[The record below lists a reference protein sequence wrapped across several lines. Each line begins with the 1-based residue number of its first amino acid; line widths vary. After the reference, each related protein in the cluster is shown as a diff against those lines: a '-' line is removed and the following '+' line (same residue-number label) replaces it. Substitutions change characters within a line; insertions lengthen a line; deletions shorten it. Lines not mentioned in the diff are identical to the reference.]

1 MCVCTHHARIKEKSP
16 CVGITFVRTESRS
29 FRATTQGIH
38 MDFCTLLFGYIA
50 IHTLSTLD
58 GDKPW
63 DDWWSPALL
72 SSMSAGLPRIILSAS
87 FLHWQNTA
95 AFDGILFASLAEPW
109 WMEGG

>member
-1 MCVCTHHARIKEKSP
+1 MCVCAHIMRRIKEKSP
-16 CVGITFVRTESRS
+16 CVSITFVRTESRS

-63 DDWWSPALL
+63 DDWWSPAVANDGTTWIWL
-72 SSMSAGLPRIILSAS
+72 SS
-87 FLHWQNTA
+87 
-95 AFDGILFASLAEPW
+95 SLVVLAIK
-109 WMEGG
+109 